1 MNYYLLKMNEKAKEP
16 YIVISGSGPAKMV
29 FVQHLVVGDI
39 TAENAVAI
47 RQCDE
52 IKNIAIE
59 TENFKIKTD
68 KNGRTDIRRHL
79 FKGGLAVFAYENR
92 EYQGRATF
100 YEKPLIIGEDEYGE
114 LEEIGSF
121 TITSPEGKQKTF
133 PLEPLDEEHIIENI
147 HCNLIKFA
155 AILYD

>member
-1 MNYYLLKMNEKAKEP
+1 MNYYLVKMNEKAKEP

-29 FVQHLVVGDI
+29 FVQHLVVGDV
-39 TAENAVAI
+39 TAENAIGI
-47 RQCDE
+47 RQCPE
-52 IKNIAIE
+52 ITNIAVE
-59 TENFKIKTD
+59 TDKFVVKKDENGKTD
-68 KNGRTDIRRHL
+68 MRKHL
-79 FKGGLAVFAYENR
+79 FKGGLAIFSYENR

-100 YEKPLIIGEDEYGE
+100 YEKPLIFVEDEYFI

>member
-1 MNYYLLKMNEKAKEP
+1 MNYYLIKMNERAKEP

-29 FVQHLVVGDI
+29 FLQHLVVGDVA
-39 TAENAVAI
+39 AENAVGI
-47 RQCDE
+47 RQCPE
-52 IKNIAIE
+52 ISNIAVE
-59 TENFKIKTD
+59 TEKFIVKKD
-68 KNGRTDIRRHL
+68 KDGKTDIRKHL

-100 YEKPLIIGEDEYGE
+100 YEKPLIVDEDEYGE

-147 HCNLIKFA
+147 HCNLIKFS